1 MYLDLF
7 MTFFKIGLF
16 TFGGGYSILP
26 MLEKEVVQNKKWAT
40 QEEIIDYFA
49 ISQCTPGA
57 IAVNVATFIG
67 YSKKGVLGGIIAT
80 LGVVFPSLIIILLI
94 AIVFDQL
101 SQYSLFQ
108 HALAGIRIGVCVLLF
123 NSIRKLFKTGIKDLT
138 TLTFFILS
146 LILSL
151 ILKLPTIILVCFFAI
166 SGIFVGLNGE
176 RK

>member
-26 MLEKEVVQNKKWAT
+26 MLEKEVVQNKKWVT

-49 ISQCTPGA
+49 LSQCTPGA

-80 LGVVFPSLIIILLI
+80 LGVVFPSLIIILFI

-101 SQYSLFQ
+101 SQYPLFQ

-123 NSIRKLFKTGIKDLT
+123 NSICKLFKTGIKDLT
-138 TLTFFILS
+138 TLFFFILS
-146 LILSL
+146 LILAL
-151 ILKLPTIILVCFFAI
+151 ILKLPTILLVCFFAF
-166 SGIFVGLNGE
+166 SGILVGLNGE

>member
-7 MTFFKIGLF
+7 TTFFKIGLF

-67 YSKKGVLGGIIAT
+67 YSKKGILGGIIAT

-94 AIVFDQL
+94 AIVFDKL
-101 SQYSLFQ
+101 TKYAIFQ
-108 HALAGIRIGVCVLLF
+108 HALAGIRIGVCVLLLNAIF
-123 NSIRKLFKTGIKDLT
+123 KLFKTGIKDLT
-138 TLTFFILS
+138 TLFFFIMS
-146 LILSL
+146 LILAF
-151 ILKLPTIILVCFFAI
+151 ILKLPTILLVCIFAC
-166 SGIFVGLNGE
+166 SGILKGLLGE

>member
-49 ISQCTPGA
+49 LSQCTPGA

-80 LGVVFPSLIIILLI
+80 LGVVFPSLIIILFI

-101 SQYSLFQ
+101 SQYTLFQ
-108 HALAGIRIGVCVLLF
+108 HALSGIRIGVCVLLF
-123 NSIRKLFKTGIKDLT
+123 NSICKLFKTGIKDLT
-138 TLTFFILS
+138 TLFFFILS
-146 LILSL
+146 LILAL
-151 ILKLPTIILVCFFAI
+151 VLKLPTILLVCFFSF
-166 SGIFVGLNGE
+166 SGILVGLNGE